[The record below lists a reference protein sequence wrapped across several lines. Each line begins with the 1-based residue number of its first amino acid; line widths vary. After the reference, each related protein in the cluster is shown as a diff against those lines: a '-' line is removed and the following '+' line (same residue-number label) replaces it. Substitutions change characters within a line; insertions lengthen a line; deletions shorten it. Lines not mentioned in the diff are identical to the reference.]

1 MSQETETYV
10 GSEDYGKN
18 EEGEE
23 REAWG
28 QGSGQICFGFE
39 YFHTSDAEQI
49 LNTILQIH
57 LEERQG

>member
-28 QGSGQICFGFE
+28 QGSG
-39 YFHTSDAEQI
+39 
-49 LNTILQIH
+49 
-57 LEERQG
+57 